1 MRTRGDRKMVKSL
14 TGLALAALLVGLPV
28 ALAPAYADPPSWAPA
43 HGYRAKQAYQGLN
56 FDPSFT
62 ACDTG
67 LTGSDLVGGAIG
79 ATIGGLIGSQIGDG
93 RGQMAATGAGVLL
106 GAILGIQ
113 AMSSMTPADEGCA
126 MQTLERAPED
136 QTVRWQNPDT
146 NAHYTVTPTR
156 TTEEN
161 GRYCREYTTTVTIG
175 GKLEEA
181 YGRACR
187 QPDGSWQN
195 IS

>member
-1 MRTRGDRKMVKSL
+1 
-14 TGLALAALLVGLPV
+14 
-28 ALAPAYADPPSWAPA
+28 
-43 HGYRAKQAYQGLN
+43 
-56 FDPSFT
+56 
-62 ACDTG
+62 
-67 LTGSDLVGGAIG
+67 
-79 ATIGGLIGSQIGDG
+79 
-93 RGQMAATGAGVLL
+93 MAATGAGVLL

-113 AMSSMTPADEGCA
+113 AMGSMTPADEGCA

-195 IS
+195 IT